1 MEDYDGIIFL
11 VSIIAVII
19 GAVILI
25 RYLISIS
32 AKYKDDNKKD
42 ERVEI
47 IDEFEKRV
55 LEVTVVDMQCAA
67 VVKGTKNPKAASEY
81 IVFFKTQDGRIIER
95 HVDEEMYFCFDIGM
109 QGRLTLSDNVIYSF
123 EAYN

>member
-1 MEDYDGIIFL
+1 MEDYGAIIFL
-11 VSIIAVII
+11 VTIFAIII
-19 GAVILI
+19 GAIFFV
-25 RYLISIS
+25 RYLIAIS

-47 IDEFEKRV
+47 IDEFEKRE

-67 VVKGTKNPKAASEY
+67 IVKGTKNPKAVSEY
-81 IVFFKTQDGRIIER
+81 IVFFRTQDGSITER

>member
-1 MEDYDGIIFL
+1 MEDYGAIIFL

-55 LEVTVVDMQCAA
+55 LEVTVVDIDRKS
-67 VVKGTKNPKAASEY
+67 VV
-81 IVFFKTQDGRIIER
+81 
-95 HVDEEMYFCFDIGM
+95 
-109 QGRLTLSDNVIYSF
+109 
-123 EAYN
+123 